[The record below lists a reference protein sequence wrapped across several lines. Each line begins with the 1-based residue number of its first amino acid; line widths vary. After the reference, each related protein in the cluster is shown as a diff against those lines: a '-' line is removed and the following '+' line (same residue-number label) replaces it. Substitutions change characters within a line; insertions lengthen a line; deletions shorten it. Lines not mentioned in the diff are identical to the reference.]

1 MRNTSF
7 ASVGSTIA
15 ANVRRTFVVFVLFAT
30 AFLFTAP
37 ALAQVPGAEQNV
49 QDVAQSAGVAGGAD
63 LIQIIGRII
72 NIFLGTLGIIFLLLL
87 LYAGYTWMTAGGDEG
102 KVKTARTTIRNAI
115 IGLVIIA
122 SAWAITAF
130 IFNQLVGAGIGG
142 GISGTGGGG
151 FGGGLVGSSGSLG
164 NGIVEYHLPER
175 NATNVP
181 RNTPVIITF
190 KQPVNPA
197 SFIDGWTT
205 ATSGTV
211 NGLNASNIQVFK
223 TGDEASALASVDA
236 RVNVTAD
243 HKTFVIRPVNPLGS
257 ATSNI
262 KYTVRLKGG
271 NSGVLLDAG
280 GAAFAG
286 AFNSGYEW
294 GFEVSTFLDTTPP
307 KVLSAIPSV
316 GGTYARNIVVQV
328 TFNEAIDPTTA
339 SGIFQNGAGFSNIQI
354 RPDGGA
360 GTPLDG
366 EFRISNQ
373 YRTVEFLSSSK
384 CGVNS
389 CGRDVFCLPPSATLE
404 TTVKAATLSG
414 QPPQAQFTNQGYDGV
429 TDVVGNSL
437 DGNGNGNAEGVPQDN
452 YVWSFATTNQVKL
465 SPPRVTETVPDA
477 TPGAGQSN
485 RPLDEPVGA
494 TFDGLMQASSFTS
507 NAAYIQPKGP
517 NETDPDT
524 FWWIVG
530 MDLLNA
536 NGTQIQPGEQAVASK
551 LVIRHRPYVPSG
563 LLPTELNYYNPFLLS
578 DLQDAYQNCFNPS
591 SSVNAANPAQSCTG
605 LPNCCNNSSKTQ
617 ACSFTP

>member
-1 MRNTSF
+1 MRNPSF
-7 ASVGSTIA
+7 VSSRSTVLASVRKA
-15 ANVRRTFVVFVLFAT
+15 LVVFVLFA
-30 AFLFTAP
+30 AFAFIVAP
-37 ALAQVPGAEQNV
+37 VYAQAPQAAEGV
-49 QDVAQSAGVAGGAD
+49 QQVAQAAGVGNVD
-63 LIQIIGRII
+63 LFQLIGRII
-72 NIFLGTLGIIFLLLL
+72 NIFLGFLGVILLGLL
-87 LYAGYTWMTAGGDEG
+87 LYAGFTWMTAGGDET
-102 KVKTARTTIRNAI
+102 KVKSAKTTIRNAI

-130 IFNQLVGAGIGG
+130 IFNSLTGAGIGG
-142 GISGTGGGG
+142 GVSGTGGGG

-164 NGIVEYHLPER
+164 NGIIEYHLPER

-190 KQPVNPA
+190 KQPINPA
-197 SFIDGWTT
+197 SFIDGWTE
-205 ATSGTV
+205 ATSSTV
-211 NGLNASNIQVFK
+211 NGLNVANVKLFK
-223 TGDEASALASVDA
+223 TGDASTALTSADA

-243 HKTFVIRPVNPLGS
+243 HRTYVIRPVSPLGS
-257 ATSNI
+257 TVSNI
-262 KYTVRLKGG
+262 KYTVQLAGG
-271 NSGVLLDAG
+271 NAGILLEAG

-307 KVLSAIPSV
+307 KVVAAIPYV
-316 GGTYARNIVVQV
+316 GGTYARNIIIQV

-339 SGIFQNGAGFSNIQI
+339 SGIFQGGAGFSNIQI
-354 RPDGGA
+354 RPDSGA

-404 TTVKAATLSG
+404 TTVNAATLSS
-414 QPPQAQFTNQGYDGV
+414 QPPQAQFTNQGYDGL

-437 DGNGNGNAEGVPQDN
+437 DGNGNGNAEGTPQDN
-452 YVWSFATTNQVKL
+452 YVWSFGTTNQVKL
-465 SPPRVTETVPDA
+465 SPPRITATVPESM
-477 TPGAGQSN
+477 PGAGQSN
-485 RPLDEPVGA
+485 RPLDETVNA

-507 NAAYIQPKGP
+507 DAASIEPRGP

-530 MDLLNA
+530 MELVNA
-536 NGTQIQPGEQAVASK
+536 TGMPIQPGEQAAASQ
-551 LVIRHRPYVPSG
+551 LTIRHRPYVPSG

-591 SSVNAANPAQSCTG
+591 SSVNALNPAQSCTG
-605 LPNCCNNSSKTQ
+605 LPNCCNNSPKTQ